1 MITSDSIQPEFRK
14 LQRNLT
20 ALIDFS
26 RHVNSNL
33 DLDFTV
39 NNLLLSCFGKFLT
52 TKGMVALV
60 REGTLQVVSAKGF
73 NDSFTDA
80 IKAVNE
86 IKTEES
92 RDAIKSLCLV
102 NHFICHEITSSQ
114 QVLGFIILGEKINKQ
129 PYADDELEFLGTI
142 INIAASAIQNALM
155 IHDLKN
161 VNRVLDSRINRL
173 SSLFELSKEFGILTE
188 EERIGKLLT
197 YSMLGNFPTS
207 ALAALY
213 IQENKVRVLQSTHPK
228 KFFTDNLQIFDIQ
241 QISSPLM
248 EAEIELLLPV
258 LHNLKYKL
266 AVPLVLQKETKG
278 LLLLGGKLDRTP
290 YTNEDVEFISS
301 IAGLAVVS
309 LENRRLFRDAL
320 EKQKMEE
327 ELEIAKGIQRNLLP
341 KEIPQLEGYDI
352 AAFTVPSKHV
362 GGDYYDMIWLNE
374 KEINFSIA
382 DVSGK
387 GVPASLLMAS
397 LQAFLKS
404 VCKQGFAIDTA
415 TNLINDLVVE
425 NTSDGRFITFF
436 WGTLNP
442 ETRMFTYVNAGHNPP
457 LLIRD
462 SKIQYLDKGGIILGV
477 MKTIM
482 PYDADEVQLM
492 KDDVLVLFTDGVTE
506 AKDVK
511 DDEYGDSRLEQ
522 FIINNQQ
529 LSAGE
534 IIHELLHDMHDFV
547 QGYPQSDDITIMVL
561 KVN

>member
-1 MITSDSIQPEFRK
+1 
-14 LQRNLT
+14 
-20 ALIDFS
+20 
-26 RHVNSNL
+26 
-33 DLDFTV
+33 
-39 NNLLLSCFGKFLT
+39 
-52 TKGMVALV
+52 
-60 REGTLQVVSAKGF
+60 
-73 NDSFTDA
+73 
-80 IKAVNE
+80 
-86 IKTEES
+86 
-92 RDAIKSLCLV
+92 
-102 NHFICHEITSSQ
+102 
-114 QVLGFIILGEKINKQ
+114 
-129 PYADDELEFLGTI
+129 
-142 INIAASAIQNALM
+142 
-155 IHDLKN
+155 
-161 VNRVLDSRINRL
+161 
-173 SSLFELSKEFGILTE
+173 
-188 EERIGKLLT
+188 
-197 YSMLGNFPTS
+197 
-207 ALAALY
+207 
-213 IQENKVRVLQSTHPK
+213 
-228 KFFTDNLQIFDIQ
+228 
-241 QISSPLM
+241 
-248 EAEIELLLPV
+248 
-258 LHNLKYKL
+258 L

-290 YTNEDVEFISS
+290 YTNEDIEFISS

-462 SKIQYLDKGGIILGV
+462 SKIQYLDKGGIILG
-477 MKTIM
+477 
-482 PYDADEVQLM
+482 
-492 KDDVLVLFTDGVTE
+492 G
-506 AKDVK
+506 
-511 DDEYGDSRLEQ
+511 
-522 FIINNQQ
+522 
-529 LSAGE
+529 
-534 IIHELLHDMHDFV
+534 
-547 QGYPQSDDITIMVL
+547 
-561 KVN
+561 